1 LTSTAAAG
9 RSGEAPKQQTPSA
22 SLCRRRRFPRS
33 LLLLWCIASASRP
46 RNGLRERAILT
57 RPRPVCQGAPPAVS
71 SSIINTVTT
80 TLRGRSLAA
89 LRHSVVPRGIAGAA
103 AALAELLLHA
113 LLRGSECSYWYHIP
127 SLPLPCTTAMM
138 AQLCLRHARLPVV
151 VAAPRRAALSAASRL
166 LVVPRALPPLQLLLG
181 SPSTSSWTT
190 ITPVR
195 TLQACHCGIMNYRKG
210 ARSPLRSERPQLARR
225 CCHSRV
231 ASFPAVPAADHDAE
245 LLAKREPYLEEH
257 LHKFREK
264 ASWAV
269 QLTWLRHARTCLP

>member
-1 LTSTAAAG
+1 MTSTAAAG

-210 ARSPLRSERPQLARR
+210 ARSPLRSERPHLAPPLLPLKGGVLPSRPSCRPRR
-225 CCHSRV
+225 
-231 ASFPAVPAADHDAE
+231 
-245 LLAKREPYLEEH
+245 
-257 LHKFREK
+257 
-264 ASWAV
+264 
-269 QLTWLRHARTCLP
+269 